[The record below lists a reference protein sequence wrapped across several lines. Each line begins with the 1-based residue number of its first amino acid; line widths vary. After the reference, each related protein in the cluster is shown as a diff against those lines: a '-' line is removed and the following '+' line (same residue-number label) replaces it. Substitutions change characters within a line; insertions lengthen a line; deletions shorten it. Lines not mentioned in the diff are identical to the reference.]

1 MSVSS
6 RVGFEWGPV
15 SRQDLLESTL
25 PLTWG
30 RSFADEDRAL
40 LFARCRLVLAL
51 GLLVSLA
58 LITVSQVLVTRPEQV
73 DGVLRRFETVLDLAH
88 FASFALGLAALYLL
102 RLDERGIQWTAFAVI
117 VFNALLLAFSNG
129 LYPNDIPGELV
140 IAMILFV
147 PAAIIPWPSAFQVGL
162 AIVALTWPALGALV
176 HQALPPSL
184 QTAPAWSWT
193 DFAVTTLGVAV
204 LGAISVLVS
213 RTLYSL
219 RRKTRE
225 VKRLGN
231 YLVERRLGAGAMGEV
246 FVARHA
252 RLVRPSAVKV
262 LRVDGELD
270 AGSLRRFEREV
281 QLASSLSHPNT
292 ITIFDYGRSEGGD
305 LFYAMEYLD
314 GLDLQR
320 FVDRFGPMPPERA
333 VHVLRQVCGSLSEA
347 HSAGIVHRD
356 LKPANVFLTHRG
368 GIYDFV
374 KVLDFGIARQI
385 ATDEEK
391 DPRITRTGAIVGTP
405 EYIAPESAASSGKV
419 DGRADLYGLGAVAF
433 FLLTG
438 EPPFTGPSPF
448 HVIRR
453 HFSETPRAPSVAAP
467 GPVPREL
474 DEIVLRCLAKVPEGR
489 FGTAAELDAVLAAI
503 DFPDPW
509 SAIRAHEWWLGHR
522 GELGSGEIIPD
533 RTCDAPAPSAD
544 LPDPPKA
551 RNSEPP
557 SARRPRP
564 RS

>member
-1 MSVSS
+1 MSVRS

-15 SRQDLLESTL
+15 SPQDLLETTL

-40 LFARCRLVLAL
+40 LVSRCRLVFAL
-51 GLLVSLA
+51 GLLVALA
-58 LITVSQVLVTRPEQV
+58 LISVSQLIVTRPEPAG
-73 DGVLRRFETVLDLAH
+73 GVLRRMETVLDLAH
-88 FASFALGLAALYLL
+88 FGSFALGLAALYLA
-102 RLDERGIQWTAFAVI
+102 RLDERGIQWTAFSVV

-129 LYPNDIPGELV
+129 LYPDDIPGELV

-162 AIVALTWPALGALV
+162 AIVALAWPALGALV
-176 HQALPPSL
+176 HRALPAYL
-184 QTAPAWSWT
+184 QTAPGWSWT
-193 DFAVTTLGVAV
+193 DFAVTTVGVAV

-219 RRKTRE
+219 RTKTRE

-333 VHVLRQVCGSLSEA
+333 VHVLRQICGSLSEA

-391 DPRITRTGAIVGTP
+391 DPKITRSGSIVGTP

-438 EPPFTGPSPF
+438 EPPFTGPSAF

-467 GPVPREL
+467 GFVPEEL
-474 DEIVLRCLAKVPEGR
+474 DELVLRCLAKVPEGR
-489 FGTAAELDAVLAAI
+489 FGTAAEIDAALAAI
-503 DFPDPW
+503 AFERPW
-509 SAIRAHEWWLGHR
+509 SMVQAHEWWLGHR
-522 GELGSGEIIPD
+522 GELGSGEID
-533 RTCDAPAPSAD
+533 TR
-544 LPDPPKA
+544 PP
-551 RNSEPP
+551 
-557 SARRPRP
+557 ARR
-564 RS
+564 SSAAVV

>member
-1 MSVSS
+1 MSVNH
-6 RVGFEWGPV
+6 RVGFDWGPA
-15 SRQDLLESTL
+15 SKDELLEQTL

-30 RSFADEDRAL
+30 RSFADEDREL
-40 LFARCRLVLAL
+40 LFVRCRLVFAL
-51 GLLVSLA
+51 GLLVAAA
-58 LITVSQVLVTRPEQV
+58 LITVSRGFVTRPADAGGILQRWES
-73 DGVLRRFETVLDLAH
+73 LLDLAH
-88 FASFALGLAALYLL
+88 FGSFALGLAAIHVL
-102 RLDERGIQWTAFAVI
+102 RFGERELQWAAFAV
-117 VFNALLLAFSNG
+117 VAFNTLLLAFSNG
-129 LYPNDIPGELV
+129 LYADDISPELV
-140 IAMILFV
+140 VAMALFV
-147 PAAIIPWPSAFQVGL
+147 PAAVIPWPSGFQAGL
-162 AIVALTWPALGALV
+162 AAVAILWPPLNALV
-176 HQALPPSL
+176 RLELVRLGLHPADM
-184 QTAPAWSWT
+184 APNLT
-193 DFAVTTLGVAV
+193 ELAVTTAGVAV
-204 LGAISVLVS
+204 LGAISLMVS

-219 RRKTRE
+219 RRRTRE

-262 LRVDGELD
+262 LRADEEID

-314 GLDLQR
+314 GLDLQH

-333 VHVLRQVCGSLSEA
+333 VHVLLQICGSLSEA
-347 HSAGIVHRD
+347 HSSGIVHRD

-385 ATDEEK
+385 CTDDEK
-391 DPRITRTGAIVGTP
+391 DPKITRTGAIVGTP

-419 DGRADLYGLGAVAF
+419 DGRADLYGLGAVAY

-438 EPPFTGPSPF
+438 KPPFTGPSAF

-453 HFSETPRAPSVAAP
+453 HFSEAPRAPSTDAP
-467 GPVPREL
+467 GPVPPAL

-489 FGTAAELDAVLAAI
+489 YATAIELDAALREVPFAEE
-503 DFPDPW
+503 W
-509 SAIRAHEWWLGHR
+509 SALRAHEWWLRHR
-522 GELGSGEIIPD
+522 GQLGSGEISPHPGSGPE
-533 RTCDAPAPSAD
+533 APVREAGVVPTAGQAPPAM
-544 LPDPPKA
+544 A
-551 RNSEPP
+551 
-557 SARRPRP
+557 
-564 RS
+564 